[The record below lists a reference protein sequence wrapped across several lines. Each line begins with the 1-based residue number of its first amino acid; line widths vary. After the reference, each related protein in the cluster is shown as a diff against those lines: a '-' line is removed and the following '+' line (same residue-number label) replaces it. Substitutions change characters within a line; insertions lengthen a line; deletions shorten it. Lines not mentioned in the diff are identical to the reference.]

1 MAIYST
7 FGTMSDQ
14 LFEGFSVS
22 DRAAWTALVSK
33 ELKGADLAALNLWKE
48 SDGFTALPA
57 YFREETEKL
66 PMFAQTIRPL
76 RFNQQDNDWLIAAE
90 IVVEDIPSANRNILR
105 KLAMGAS
112 AITIDMNGRDVARD
126 EIDALLKDVV
136 LEAVSI
142 SFRNE
147 GNALRFQSDYY
158 QRLSKRGLANDAVRG
173 GLWFRELNADLALA
187 LLTDETHRGFGS
199 LGLDG
204 VQFYDE
210 GANIPQ
216 QLAATLAWAN
226 EVLNGLRASGVSFE
240 KISDNLGFAL
250 AIGPSFLPEV
260 AKFRL
265 IRFLW
270 ARILQQHGA
279 SAKRWRTWVHAETG
293 KRHISHLDTPVNLL
307 RENAQA
313 MSAVIGGVDSL
324 IVHPFRRNE
333 EELAERL
340 AINTQHLMK
349 EEARLARVID
359 PAAGSYYVEHLT
371 DIIGRHAWDLFKQIE
386 AMGGYSAAVANG
398 FLAETFEKTDAAYT
412 AEVDKLERVVVGVN
426 KYPTPFEGSNDQ
438 V

>member
-1 MAIYST
+1 
-7 FGTMSDQ
+7 
-14 LFEGFSVS
+14 
-22 DRAAWTALVSK
+22 
-33 ELKGADLAALNLWKE
+33 
-48 SDGFTALPA
+48 
-57 YFREETEKL
+57 
-66 PMFAQTIRPL
+66 
-76 RFNQQDNDWLIAAE
+76 
-90 IVVEDIPSANRNILR
+90 
-105 KLAMGAS
+105 
-112 AITIDMNGRDVARD
+112 MNGRDVARD

-158 QRLSKRGLANDAVRG
+158 QRLSKRGLANDVVRG

-226 EVLNGLRASGVSFE
+226 DVLNGLRASGVSFE

-293 KRHISHLDTPVNLL
+293 KRHLSHLDTPVNLL

-386 AMGGYSAAVANG
+386 VMGGYSAAVANG

-426 KYPTPFEGSNDQ
+426 KYPTPFEGSNDL
-438 V
+438 